1 MKIAVVVQRYGA
13 EINGG
18 AELHARYIA
27 EHLARHV
34 QVEVLTTCARDYITW
49 ANEYPAGESVAG
61 GITVR
66 RYPVS
71 HPRDPKTFGDW
82 STRVFDSRH
91 SVNDELAWLDAEG
104 PTSPAL
110 VRDLVARQAEFEFV
124 LFFSARYYHA
134 YHGARALPGKA
145 ILVPTAERDEVLGLG
160 IFPPVFRGVRA
171 FMYNSPEERALL
183 QAAAGTDEV
192 PGVVVG
198 VGSEVPGATHPERF
212 RQKTGIHERTAIY
225 IGRIDENKGCKELFD
240 FWQRYAEIT
249 PGGLTLVLIGMPILP
264 IPKHPRIRHLGFVS
278 DQEKFDALAAA
289 EFLIMPSYF
298 ESLSMVALEAWAL
311 GKPVLANGR
320 CDVLRGQAARSN
332 AGLYYE
338 SYPEFVEAM
347 RVLDGSPGVSAA
359 LGRNGSQ
366 FFRAN
371 YAWPVIEKKYLDMFS
386 RLRAEDPSAVAG
398 RAMAPEPGW
407 WGRRQRSLPPAREV
421 LAKLPAGPVLGRAA
435 RDVQPAVPERPRD
448 RRDAESAGRPATPHD
463 ATAAT
468 RTREPQDRAPQGG
481 RESQDRDRRPRDARD
496 GRSRDDRPRGE
507 RPRDG
512 QGRDAR
518 DGQNRDG
525 QGRDGRDRQR
535 GRSGREGRERR
546 EGRQR
551 SGRDDSRATKP
562 APPATNDTPP
572 AESQADGQ
580 PTAPVNERT
589 RSARAGRQRRG
600 RRHGPRGP
608 RKDGAA

>member
-13 EINGG
+13 DINGG

-49 ANEYPAGESVAG
+49 ANEFPAGESSAG
-61 GITVR
+61 GVTVR
-66 RYPVS
+66 RFPVS
-71 HPRDPKTFGDW
+71 HPRDPKAFGDW
-82 STRVFDSRH
+82 STRVFESRH

-110 VRDLVARQAEFEFV
+110 TRYIADHQADFAFV

-134 YHGARALPGKA
+134 YHGARAVPGKA

-160 IFPPVFRGVRA
+160 IFPPVFRGVRG

-192 PGVVVG
+192 PGVIVG
-198 VGSEVPGATHPERF
+198 VGSEVPASTHPQRF
-212 RQKTGIHERTAIY
+212 RQKSGLQERTAIY
-225 IGRIDENKGCKELFD
+225 IGRIDENKGCVELFD

-249 PGGLTLVLIGMPILP
+249 PGGLTLVLIGNPILP
-264 IPKHPRIRHLGFVS
+264 IPQHPRIRHLGFVS
-278 DQEKFDALAAA
+278 DQEKYDALAAA

-320 CDVLRGQAARSN
+320 CDVLRGQAVRSN

-338 SYPEFVEAM
+338 NYAEFVEAV
-347 RVLDGSPGVSAA
+347 RVLDGSPGVAST

-371 YAWPVIEKKYLDMFS
+371 YAWPVVEKKYLDMFE
-386 RLRAEDPSAVAG
+386 RLRAEDPAAVAR
-398 RAMAPEPGW
+398 RAMAPAPGW
-407 WGRRQRSLPPAREV
+407 WARRQRTLAPAREV
-421 LAKLPAGPVLGRAA
+421 LAGLPSGPVLGPAS

-448 RRDAESAGRPATPHD
+448 RRDSPA
-463 ATAAT
+463 ARREAAT
-468 RTREPQDRAPQGG
+468 HGPTPAAEARATESLPAKDSHTGDRH
-481 RESQDRDRRPRDARD
+481 SRDAR
-496 GRSRDDRPRGE
+496 SRDARPRGDRPREGQT
-507 RPRDG
+507 RDG
-512 QGRDAR
+512 RDGQRGRQGRDAR
-518 DGQNRDG
+518 
-525 QGRDGRDRQR
+525 QGRDRRGRDEARPP
-535 GRSGREGRERR
+535 
-546 EGRQR
+546 
-551 SGRDDSRATKP
+551 KP
-562 APPATNDTPP
+562 APAADTPP
-572 AESQADGQ
+572 TDGQAD
-580 PTAPVNERT
+580 APANERT
-589 RSARAGRQRRG
+589 RSARAGRHRRG
-600 RRHGPRGP
+600 RRNGPRGP